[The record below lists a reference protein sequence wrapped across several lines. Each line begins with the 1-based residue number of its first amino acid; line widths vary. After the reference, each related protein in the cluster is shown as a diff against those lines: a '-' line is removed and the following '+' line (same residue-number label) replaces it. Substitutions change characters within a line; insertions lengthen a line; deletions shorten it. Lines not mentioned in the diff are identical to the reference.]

1 MRKDIIVS
9 SRVRLAR
16 NIAKHPFPNRLKN
29 EEAGQ
34 IVKDIR
40 GILSE
45 KKYTYIDIKNN
56 SRLDNLVLVENHI
69 ISAEML
75 KGEIDRAVFLEKSTE
90 ASIMVNEE
98 DHIRIQS
105 IVKGDNMEAAFKYT
119 SEIDDKLDKKL
130 MYAFNSEYGYLTAC
144 PTNVGTAMRASFMI
158 HLPMLEVTNQI
169 KNAISFLGKLGIA
182 VRGMYGEGTEA
193 KGSLYQVSN
202 QITLGQSE
210 AETIERLNDVVTQI
224 INQEIKIRNKLY
236 SEQKIKLVDEIYRA
250 YGILTNAKLMNI
262 KEGMLLLSYVKL
274 GMDMQLIDKT
284 FVNEVDIF
292 DLMIKIQKS
301 NIEKQAERKLQA
313 TERDEERAKIIQ
325 SKLLSD
331 FGR

>member
-9 SRVRLAR
+9 SRIRLAR

-29 EEAGQ
+29 EEAEQ
-34 IVKDIR
+34 IVKDIKK
-40 GILSE
+40 IFSE
-45 KKYTYIDIKNN
+45 KKYTYIDIKTNT
-56 SRLDNLVLVENHI
+56 RLDNLVLVENHI
-69 ISAEML
+69 ISTEML
-75 KGEIDRAVFLEKSTE
+75 KSELDRAVFLEKSTQ
-90 ASIMVNEE
+90 ASIMINEE
-98 DHIRIQS
+98 DHVRIQS
-105 IVKGDNMEAAFKYT
+105 IVKGDNMEMAYKYA
-119 SEIDDKLDKKL
+119 SSVDDKLDKKL
-130 MYAFNSEYGYLTAC
+130 TYAFNKDYGYLTAC

-193 KGSLYQVSN
+193 KGSLYQISN

-210 AETIERLNDVVTQI
+210 VEIIERLDDVVAQI

-250 YGILTNAKLMNI
+250 YGILTNAKLMTI
-262 KEGMLLLSYVKL
+262 KEAMLLLSYVKL
-274 GMDMQLIDKT
+274 GIDMKLIDKL
-284 FVNEVDIF
+284 FVDRVDIF

-301 NIEKQAERKLQA
+301 NVEKQAEKKLQT
-313 TERDEERAKIIQ
+313 TEKDEERAKIIQ
-325 SKLLSD
+325 SKLL
-331 FGR
+331 